1 MDVSDSS
8 VALRKAGGGV
18 RCKRQSVRDH
28 EGVRVVVAREASWL
42 GSSSGGSSVLVSR
55 RSTDQSEV
63 RMVVG
68 VVADGLWW
76 LSYFLL

>member
-8 VALRKAGGGV
+8 AVLRKVGGGV

-55 RSTDQSEV
+55 SSTDQSEV